1 MNLSQFQVRPNITG
15 CPLVGATIVSN
26 EVIIWKTSGETKPTN
41 IIFYQWD
48 LLHSC
53 PVCEQVKESQQM
65 KVVFSEQLNK
75 LQTKQHLDTELLEE
89 IRSDTLSVS

>member
-1 MNLSQFQVRPNITG
+1 M
-15 CPLVGATIVSN
+15 
-26 EVIIWKTSGETKPTN
+26 
-41 IIFYQWD
+41 
-48 LLHSC
+48 
-53 PVCEQVKESQQM
+53 CEQVKESQQM